1 MEIEKSL
8 VRERRREYRRIMEN
22 DMEKNVEKN
31 IDKENLDKENL
42 KKLIDTASGR
52 IPADLVIKNCKVV
65 NVFSGKITEG
75 DIAISN
81 GMIAGIGEYEGAEVV
96 DGKGRFAAP
105 GFIDS
110 HIHIE
115 SSYVSPEE
123 IGRLLV
129 PHGGTTIIADPHE
142 IVNVCGIAGLDYM
155 MEASKGTA
163 LDIKFV
169 LPSCVPATPFEHSG
183 AVINAS
189 DMKKTIQRGE
199 ILGLGEFMNFP
210 GVIQAEESVLDK
222 LLVAKKEGKIVDG
235 HGPGIS
241 GKKLNA
247 YAAARILADHEC
259 STVEEMEERLER
271 GMYILLRQGSACHNL
286 RTLLKGVTE
295 RNSRRCL
302 LCSDDRQPKTILKE
316 GHLDDHLRICVEE
329 GLDAVT
335 AIQMATLNAAE
346 CFGLKDRGALA
357 PGYRAD
363 IVLLDDL
370 KNFHVEKVW
379 INGVLVAEHGTYIPK
394 IEKYDISSVKGSV
407 IVKDFSKEKFKMHL
421 KKNRVNVIEIL
432 PGGVVTKKATAEVTL
447 DKEGEFVYDPKVNL
461 VKVAVVERHQG
472 TGNVACGF
480 LKGYGIK
487 QGAVALSVAHDSH
500 NIIVV
505 GVNDDEMEFAVQT
518 LIAQEGG
525 IVLVKDKKVVSG
537 MPMPIGGLMS
547 DQSGEWVDQK
557 LTEIHQKAYEELGIC
572 GDVEPVMTLCF
583 MSLAVIPEIKLTDMG
598 LFDVTTFSFIPVE
611 A

>member
-1 MEIEKSL
+1 MK
-8 VRERRREYRRIMEN
+8 
-22 DMEKNVEKN
+22 
-31 IDKENLDKENL
+31 KEEL
-42 KKLIDTASGR
+42 KKLIDTAAGR

-65 NVFSGKITEG
+65 NVFSGKIVEG
-75 DIAISN
+75 DIAVS
-81 GMIAGIGEYEGAEVV
+81 GGQIAGIGNYEGKEVV
-96 DGKGRFAAP
+96 DAKGRYAAP

-142 IVNVCGIAGLDYM
+142 IVNVCGITGLDYM
-155 MEASKGTA
+155 MEAAKGTA
-163 LDIKFV
+163 LDIQYV
-169 LPSCVPATPFEHSG
+169 LPSCVPATPFEHAG
-183 AVINAS
+183 AVINAPEMEEPIKR
-189 DMKKTIQRGE
+189 DG

-210 GVIQAEESVLDK
+210 GVIGADDSVLDK
-222 LLVAKKEGKIVDG
+222 LMVAKEEGKIIDG
-235 HGPGIS
+235 HGPGIV
-241 GKKLNA
+241 GNDLNA

-259 STVEEMEERLER
+259 STVEEMEDRLER

-286 RTLLKGVTE
+286 RPLLKGVTPE
-295 RNSRRCL
+295 NSRRCL
-302 LCSDDRQPKTILKE
+302 LCSDDRQPKTILHE
-316 GHLDDHLRICVEE
+316 GHLDNHLRICVEE

-335 AIQMATLNAAE
+335 AIRMATLNAAE
-346 CFGLKDRGALA
+346 CFGLKDRGAIA

-370 KNFHVEKVW
+370 KDFHVDKVW
-379 INGVLVAEHGTYIPK
+379 INGEFVAEDG
-394 IEKYDISSVKGSV
+394 KYLPEIQVHDISSVKGSV
-407 IVKDFSKEKFKMHL
+407 IVKDFSAEKFKMHL
-421 KKNRVNVIEIL
+421 KSNKVNVIKIL
-432 PGGVVTKKATAEVTL
+432 PGGVVTAKDTAEIQL
-447 DKEGEFVYDPKVNL
+447 DENGEFVRNPEEDI

-487 QGAVALSVAHDSH
+487 AGAVALSIAHDSH

-505 GVNDDEMEFAVQT
+505 GVSDEEMEFAVNS

-525 IVLVKDKKVVSG
+525 MVLVKEGKVIES
-537 MPMPIGGLMS
+537 MPMPIAGLMS
-547 DQSGEWVDQK
+547 DQSGEWVDEK
-557 LTEIHQKAYEELGIC
+557 LTAIHAKAYEELGIA

-583 MSLAVIPEIKLTDMG
+583 MSLAVIPEVKLTDMG